1 MPTQVIMPQLGESVV
16 EGTLTKWLK
25 GKGEVVKQYEALL
38 EVNTDKV
45 DTEVPSPATGVLI
58 DILIPEGTTIQA
70 GTVLAL
76 IGEVGEISPT
86 SLPGLFPPQ
95 TAAALSVTDSPK
107 GAGDIPIAGRHPQ
120 VGFIS
125 PLVAR
130 LAREHAIDLHRVSG
144 SGQNGRIT
152 KQDVLAYLEASKDKL
167 PSLSPDAGQA
177 VTVPSDVERNA
188 AVYPPVTFPG
198 DKIISLNP
206 VRRLIAEHMVF
217 SERTAPHVTTVME
230 ADVSRVIAHRQANK
244 DAFSRDGVNLTLTAY
259 FVAASVAALKA
270 YPMVN
275 SSWNEQGIVLHQPI
289 NIGMAASLGEAGL
302 IVPVIHHAENLSL
315 HGLARTIN
323 DLANRARTRQL
334 KPDEVKGGTFT
345 ITNHG
350 VTGSLFA
357 TPIINQPQSA
367 ILGVGAIQKR
377 PVVITEPSGGDALAI
392 RPMIY
397 LSLTFDHRILD
408 GAMADLFLSEAIKS
422 LNEW

>member
-25 GKGEVVKQYEALL
+25 GKGDPVKEYEALL

-58 DILIPEGTTIQA
+58 DILIPEGTIIQT

-76 IGEVGEISPT
+76 IGEAGEIPPLSMHEPHAVQAEISPAK
-86 SLPGLFPPQ
+86 
-95 TAAALSVTDSPK
+95 AASFNGANVTPL
-107 GAGDIPIAGRHPQ
+107 AGRHPQ
-120 VGFIS
+120 IGFIS

-130 LAREHAIDLHRVSG
+130 MAREHVIDLHQVTG
-144 SGQNGRIT
+144 SGQSGRIT
-152 KQDVLAYLEASKDKL
+152 KQDVLAYLEERKDQPPSPSASAERVVIT
-167 PSLSPDAGQA
+167 PSFHEASEALYSPN
-177 VTVPSDVERNA
+177 P
-188 AVYPPVTFPG
+188 FPG
-198 DKIISLNP
+198 DQIVPLSP

-244 DAFSRDGVNLTLTAY
+244 EAFSRDGVNLTITTY
-259 FVAASVAALKA
+259 FVAAAVAALKA
-270 YPMVN
+270 YPIVN
-275 SSWNEQGIVLHQPI
+275 SSWSEMGIIIHQPI

-302 IVPVIHHAENLSL
+302 IVPVIQHADDLSL
-315 HGLARTIN
+315 QGLARAIN
-323 DLANRARTRQL
+323 DLAQRARSRQL

-357 TPIINQPQSA
+357 APIINQPQSA
-367 ILGVGAIQKR
+367 ILGVGVIQKR
-377 PVVITEPSGGDALAI
+377 PVVITDASGGDALAI
-392 RPMIY
+392 RPMVY

-408 GAMADLFLSEAIKS
+408 GAMADLFLGEMIKS
-422 LNEW
+422 LGEW